1 MKYLQTSPK
10 SIDDY
15 ISGFPDDLQKV
26 LEKIRKTIR
35 KAVPRAQEKI
45 SYKMPAFTLDGDLI
59 YFAAFKKHIGIYPPV
74 RGDEKLNKELSRYR
88 GEKGNLKFPL
98 DEPIPYELI
107 GRVVK
112 FRIKE
117 HLQRL
122 AAKRDKK
129 KG

>member
-15 ISGFPDDLQKV
+15 IAGFPDDVQKI
-26 LEKIRKTIR
+26 LERIRRTIR
-35 KAVPRAQEKI
+35 KAAPQAEEKI

-107 GRVVK
+107 ARLVK
-112 FRIKE
+112 FRLKE
-117 HLQRL
+117 HLEKL
-122 AAKRDKK
+122 AAKREKK
-129 KG
+129 KR